1 MQPARDRESSL
12 SSSSVTKEISME
24 CTRCHGFMMKE
35 LVYDLLEN
43 DGQFYVSGRHWAYR
57 CVACGKVSDWV
68 IEQNRQVVGKAVPT
82 DEQTRNAEPGAA

>member
-1 MQPARDRESSL
+1 
-12 SSSSVTKEISME
+12 ME

-68 IEQNRQVVGKAVPT
+68 IEQNRGRWLAKRYP
-82 DEQTRNAEPGAA
+82 QTSKQGTQSQGRHER